1 MRIEETK
8 KLLEGLFPPQRVNK
22 GSLLFSEGSLCSAV
36 PFVKEGELKVYL
48 ISDSGRE
55 LTLYKVV
62 PGQMCMLAMIT
73 VYSNREYPAY
83 TRAEEDSVIF
93 MVPKEIA
100 IRWFEENQWWRNL
113 FMRVLSENL
122 LSVTEIINSMVS
134 NRVEERLIHYLL
146 SEAKGKRFIEK
157 THEDIAKDVGSV
169 RVVVSRVL
177 KDIERDG
184 LIEVCR
190 GRIFIKDY
198 DALKRRAGTTCP

>member
-1 MRIEETK
+1 MRAEEIRSF
-8 KLLEGLFPPQRVNK
+8 LEGLFRPLKVNR

-55 LTLYKVV
+55 LTLYKVM

-100 IRWFEENQWWRNL
+100 FRWFEENQWWRSL
-113 FMRVLSENL
+113 FMKVLSENL
-122 LSVTEIINSMVS
+122 LSVMDTINSMVS
-134 NRVEERLIHYLL
+134 DRVEERLIHYLL
-146 SEAKGKRFIEK
+146 SEAKGKGFIEK

-198 DALKRRAGTTCP
+198 DALKRRAGITRP